1 VTPPLF
7 QWSVPLVVGAI
18 CMLAAP
24 LWMLG
29 TPAVEDAS
37 LASGWQLGLYVF
49 LYYPSAVVMLFIVGW
64 MHRFVTRKPGKPR
77 IERLYLTGAN
87 ICLALALLVMLVAV
101 IEILT

>member
-7 QWSVPLVVGAI
+7 QWSVPLVVGAV

-24 LWMLG
+24 LWMFG
-29 TPAVEDAS
+29 IPPGEEAS

-49 LYYPSAVVMLFIVGW
+49 LYYPSAVAMLFIVGW
-64 MHRFVTRKPGKPR
+64 MHRLVTRKPGKPR

-87 ICLALALLVMLVAV
+87 ICLALAVLVMLVALV
-101 IEILT
+101 RILF

>member
-1 VTPPLF
+1 VTTPLF

-29 TPAVEDAS
+29 TPAVDEAS
-37 LASGWQLGLYVF
+37 FASGWQLGLYVF

-87 ICLALALLVMLVAV
+87 ICLAVALLVMIVAV
-101 IEILT
+101 IKILS